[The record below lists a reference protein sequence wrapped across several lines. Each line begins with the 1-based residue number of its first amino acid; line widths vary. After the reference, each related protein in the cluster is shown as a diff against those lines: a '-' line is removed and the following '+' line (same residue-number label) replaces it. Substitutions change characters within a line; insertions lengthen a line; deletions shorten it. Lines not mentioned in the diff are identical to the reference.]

1 MVNPLADYY
10 GINIL
15 TILLLSFTFF
25 GCSHT
30 SNNHAYLL
38 ISDKPWNLPLVER
51 LLRELGKIFDDDD
64 NTKIDYCADLNDK
77 SIIAGMDSTGLA
89 NIRWGIGEDVMKC
102 LNTLTITRHDA
113 LFTLHNLRYGVAEG
127 YSFTSIAKDATKSE
141 ESNKCG
147 FGIYD
152 VKVDLV
158 KFLDNKIYQ
167 FTDKLDKEVSSEERE
182 AFLEDTI
189 PSLKFHSEIMDEF
202 NKLND
207 AHTLYISPYDMF
219 IYTLPICFDTDL
231 AEGGGG
237 GNDRQVI
244 LLCNLHMEVMYMEL
258 LGHGTTE
265 RASSGDEIIEIDGM
279 PAIAW
284 LEYMVSDDGPLK
296 GFYSDSNQRINQAF
310 FVGDSIQIPLSY
322 RSPPKKHSIDI
333 TFSNGENATVYWLV
347 RFLDYT
353 PALKEVHGSGLTRR
367 TYNALVNLN
376 EKFDYVLDI
385 EKNILHRDMASIWNV
400 SSSSGDKEMD
410 KAISPIITAMD
421 SIRSPP
427 PHLSGVGSGDFI
439 INTAA
444 RLDDKYFYRISSSNS
459 VKATTTTSIT
469 LDNDI
474 KASSFPW
481 NYDGS
486 IRWKIDDNMVIV
498 VIPTFLLSD
507 NNNPSSSNSSPDEFL
522 YMPVLFDI
530 HHAAREAGIRRIL
543 IDLSGNSGGYVIS
556 SMAALWHFVDNP
568 EDICQP
574 QSKHMTYHWRLWVKS
589 FASNWDKS
597 VEAGIKS
604 IGYDKLG
611 SMSYIREKFH
621 DLRILYRYAAHIIP
635 DFGTFSDEL
644 NWIDNTINR
653 LEHLTPGDRVKEMR
667 RILLNREFIHGNHA
681 KEIAP
686 KDGWYPFLPNELL
699 VPGEGKGFKG
709 PNLTEYIHP
718 QNLRW
723 GPQYSQY
730 SLKGDWSF
738 CRHEVLPRMEAL
750 HSKYSTSTSTSWS
763 RGYWDNIAILSDGGC
778 GSACSMFAM
787 GLQLYAKATAYT
799 YGGLIHH
806 PMAVSA
812 FTGGNVEQ
820 YGRVWPKVDLAAHL
834 GHWATFGE
842 AEWSKVNDL
851 DWVNYA
857 TAFPTRATATFNWN
871 MAFHRG
877 LGPNAMPIQWYKI
890 YAHRHIS
897 RWARDSTQ
905 RHSIYYDVAQHD
917 WQADLNNPQ
926 YPHLG
931 YCRSTTTPTTPSS
944 HNNNTK
950 KHYQQHDDDYV
961 QLLQQYF
968 WPSSSSSG

>member
-265 RASSGDEIIEIDGM
+265 MASSGDEIIEID
-279 PAIAW
+279 
-284 LEYMVSDDGPLK
+284 
-296 GFYSDSNQRINQAF
+296 DSNQRINQAF

-333 TFSNGENATVYWLV
+333 TFSN
-347 RFLDYT
+347 DYT
-353 PALKEVHGSGLTRR
+353 PALKEDAHGGSGLTRR

-376 EKFDYVLDI
+376 EKFDY
-385 EKNILHRDMASIWNV
+385 
-400 SSSSGDKEMD
+400 
-410 KAISPIITAMD
+410 II
-421 SIRSPP
+421 
-427 PHLSGVGSGDFI
+427 
-439 INTAA
+439 
-444 RLDDKYFYRISSSNS
+444 
-459 VKATTTTSIT
+459 
-469 LDNDI
+469 
-474 KASSFPW
+474 
-481 NYDGS
+481 
-486 IRWKIDDNMVIV
+486 
-498 VIPTFLLSD
+498 
-507 NNNPSSSNSSPDEFL
+507 
-522 YMPVLFDI
+522 
-530 HHAAREAGIRRIL
+530 
-543 IDLSGNSGGYVIS
+543 
-556 SMAALWHFVDNP
+556 
-568 EDICQP
+568 
-574 QSKHMTYHWRLWVKS
+574 
-589 FASNWDKS
+589 
-597 VEAGIKS
+597 
-604 IGYDKLG
+604 
-611 SMSYIREKFH
+611 
-621 DLRILYRYAAHIIP
+621 LRIYVNHN
-635 DFGTFSDEL
+635 L
-644 NWIDNTINR
+644 NI
-653 LEHLTPGDRVKEMR
+653 
-667 RILLNREFIHGNHA
+667 
-681 KEIAP
+681 
-686 KDGWYPFLPNELL
+686 
-699 VPGEGKGFKG
+699 
-709 PNLTEYIHP
+709 
-718 QNLRW
+718 
-723 GPQYSQY
+723 
-730 SLKGDWSF
+730 
-738 CRHEVLPRMEAL
+738 
-750 HSKYSTSTSTSWS
+750 
-763 RGYWDNIAILSDGGC
+763 
-778 GSACSMFAM
+778 
-787 GLQLYAKATAYT
+787 
-799 YGGLIHH
+799 
-806 PMAVSA
+806 
-812 FTGGNVEQ
+812 
-820 YGRVWPKVDLAAHL
+820 
-834 GHWATFGE
+834 
-842 AEWSKVNDL
+842 
-851 DWVNYA
+851 
-857 TAFPTRATATFNWN
+857 
-871 MAFHRG
+871 
-877 LGPNAMPIQWYKI
+877 
-890 YAHRHIS
+890 
-897 RWARDSTQ
+897 
-905 RHSIYYDVAQHD
+905 
-917 WQADLNNPQ
+917 
-926 YPHLG
+926 
-931 YCRSTTTPTTPSS
+931 
-944 HNNNTK
+944 
-950 KHYQQHDDDYV
+950 
-961 QLLQQYF
+961 
-968 WPSSSSSG
+968 